1 VIHFW
6 AISILV
12 IRLHQCLIGGPFIV
26 VVVVVVVVVMVDDGW
41 TLNRIE
47 PLLCALG
54 SASGEGSTPIVV
66 AIHSPPLLEYEAGG
80 RGGEQDGM

>member
-1 VIHFW
+1 
-6 AISILV
+6 
-12 IRLHQCLIGGPFIV
+12 
-26 VVVVVVVVVMVDDGW
+26 MVDDGW